1 MSLGQ
6 HSKDLL
12 QTVAA
17 MLSNRSELLSLE
29 FAEERERLV
38 IAIVYGIAAAI
49 LGAFFL
55 LGLSFLVLLL
65 VWDSPYRYA
74 VIGGMTLVYVVLAL
88 ICVSKI
94 KGLFAE
100 SMPFSSTVQVFRD
113 DVSKIKGEL
122 LASASGSNSDFN
134 SASTGADS
142 EQTASSTKQADSRE
156 S

>member
-1 MSLGQ
+1 MSLGK

-38 IAIVYGIAAAI
+38 SAVVYSVAAAV
-49 LGAFFL
+49 LAVFFL

-74 VIGGMTLVYVVLAL
+74 VIGGMALLYGVLAL
-88 ICVSKI
+88 ICFSRI
-94 KGLFAE
+94 KSLFAE
-100 SMPFSSTVQVFRD
+100 AMPFSSTVQVLRD
-113 DVSKIKGEL
+113 DVNMIKGEL
-122 LASASGSNSDFN
+122 LSAS
-134 SASTGADS
+134 ADS
-142 EQTASSTKQADSRE
+142 EQSASAAQHTGPRE
-156 S
+156 G

>member
-17 MLSNRSELLSLE
+17 MLGNRSELLSLE

-38 IAIVYGIAAAI
+38 SAVVYGVAAAI

-55 LGLSFLVLLL
+55 LALSFLVLLL

-74 VIGGMTLVYVVLAL
+74 VIGGMALLYGVLAL
-88 ICVSKI
+88 ICFSRI
-94 KGLFAE
+94 KSLFAE
-100 SMPFSSTVQVFRD
+100 AMPFSSTVQVFRD
-113 DVSKIKGEL
+113 DVSMIKGEL
-122 LASASGSNSDFN
+122 LSSFPASADGEQ
-134 SASTGADS
+134 SASAAQ
-142 EQTASSTKQADSRE
+142 QTDSRE
-156 S
+156 V

>member
-38 IAIVYGIAAAI
+38 SAIAYGIAAAI
-49 LGAFFL
+49 LAAFFL
-55 LGLSFLVLLL
+55 LGVSFLVLLL

-74 VIGGMTLVYVVLAL
+74 VIGGMTLVYGVLAL
-88 ICVSKI
+88 MCVSKV
-94 KGLFAE
+94 KGMFAE

-113 DVSKIKGEL
+113 DVSRIKGEFL
-122 LASASGSNSDFN
+122 ATSASASSAARADNEQA
-134 SASTGADS
+134 ASTA
-142 EQTASSTKQADSRE
+142 KQADSRE
-156 S
+156 G